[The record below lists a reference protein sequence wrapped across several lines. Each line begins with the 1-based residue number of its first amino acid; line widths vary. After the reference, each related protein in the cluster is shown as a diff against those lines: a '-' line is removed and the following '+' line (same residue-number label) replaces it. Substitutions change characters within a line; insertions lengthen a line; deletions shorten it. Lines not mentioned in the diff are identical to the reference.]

1 MPEGVRLPCEV
12 FTSPERLPGTSPLG
26 ISTRPPWTGN
36 FCLRPK
42 PHAWLNAVVPLAAAN
57 AHTREDIR
65 LPGIDGSTKRD
76 YPAAAPSWPPTP
88 SPGHRIQLADGPTAS
103 KHVAAG
109 AHIKLFSSKSQVLIL
124 GADFVDLERAAQQVE
139 SRGAQCA
146 SRTADLSSPSP
157 VRSIRAGAAGQPYER
172 PHLTSAQQCRNHPTP
187 PGNPD
192 SPVPVVHRP
201 QSHDPFVLSRG
212 FARRLRRTSG
222 PLCHH
227 RACAT
232 MNRISRRYRAVSRTP
247 DDALLR
253 QRCL

>member
-1 MPEGVRLPCEV
+1 MPKGIRLPCEV

-42 PHAWLNAVVPLAAAN
+42 PHAYNTVVPLAAAN

-124 GADFVDLERAAQQVE
+124 RRRLCRPRAGSWQRRRVRCPMRLSYSGSQQSQPRQE
-139 SRGAQCA
+139 HQSRCRGATLRAPAPDVC
-146 SRTADLSSPSP
+146 STVPESSDTA
-157 VRSIRAGAAGQPYER
+157 RA
-172 PHLTSAQQCRNHPTP
+172 
-187 PGNPD
+187 D

-232 MNRISRRYRAVSRTP
+232 MNRISR
-247 DDALLR
+247 
-253 QRCL
+253 

>member
-1 MPEGVRLPCEV
+1 MGSARGHLGQVIFVSARSR
-12 FTSPERLPGTSPLG
+12 TPG
-26 ISTRPPWTGN
+26 STRSSPSLQQMRT
-36 FCLRPK
+36 R
-42 PHAWLNAVVPLAAAN
+42 A
-57 AHTREDIR
+57 REDIR
-65 LPGIDGSTKRD
+65 LPGIHGSTKRD

-146 SRTADLSSPSP
+146 LSYSGSQQSQPRQEHQSRCRGATLRAPAPDVCSTVPESSDTA
-157 VRSIRAGAAGQPYER
+157 RY
-172 PHLTSAQQCRNHPTP
+172 
-187 PGNPD
+187 PD

-212 FARRLRRTSG
+212 FARRLRENIGSVVSPQGVRHYEPHKSPISG
-222 PLCHH
+222 GLPHPG
-227 RACAT
+227 
-232 MNRISRRYRAVSRTP
+232 RRSSPSTVPVTAAERVIRFSGN
-247 DDALLR
+247 
-253 QRCL
+253 